1 MVYGRRCPAQILQK
15 NYQLAIMIP
24 QPVGLFQDGAYG
36 RDGLLYLQKMMP
48 IGRAVFGPSLSGAS
62 LEGLE
67 S

>member
-1 MVYGRRCPAQILQK
+1 MAGPA
-15 NYQLAIMIP
+15 LAKFLKKIINWRSDTATR
-24 QPVGLFQDGAYG
+24 GFFQDGAYG

-48 IGRAVFGPSLSGAS
+48 IGRAVFGLPLSGAS